1 MFCDW
6 LIRLHLCHHPPSHFK
21 EEPVMLV
28 LSRKVGERI
37 VIADNIT
44 IVVHKV
50 AGNRVS
56 LGVEA
61 PRDVRVVRGELRK
74 LVEAIA
80 ISPVASVAPLGDL
93 PDEPWTRL
101 PGTVRAR

>member
-1 MFCDW
+1 
-6 LIRLHLCHHPPSHFK
+6 
-21 EEPVMLV
+21 MLV

-44 IVVHKV
+44 VVVHKV

-80 ISPVASVAPLGDL
+80 IGPTVAGAPLAEL

>member
-1 MFCDW
+1 
-6 LIRLHLCHHPPSHFK
+6 
-21 EEPVMLV
+21 MLV

-74 LVEAIA
+74 
-80 ISPVASVAPLGDL
+80 APLGELSD
-93 PDEPWTRL
+93 DQWTRL

>member
-1 MFCDW
+1 
-6 LIRLHLCHHPPSHFK
+6 
-21 EEPVMLV
+21 MLV

-37 VIADNIT
+37 VISDNIT
-44 IVVHKV
+44 IVVQKV

-74 LVEAIA
+74 LVKAIA
-80 ISPVASVAPLGDL
+80 ISPSISSAPLAGL
-93 PDEPWTRL
+93 TSDEWTRL

>member
-1 MFCDW
+1 
-6 LIRLHLCHHPPSHFK
+6 
-21 EEPVMLV
+21 MLV

-80 ISPVASVAPLGDL
+80 ISPSVSAAPLADL
-93 PDEPWTRL
+93 PDDDWTRL

>member
-1 MFCDW
+1 
-6 LIRLHLCHHPPSHFK
+6 
-21 EEPVMLV
+21 MLV

-80 ISPVASVAPLGDL
+80 ISPSVSAAPLAELPGD
-93 PDEPWTRL
+93 EWTRL

>member
-1 MFCDW
+1 
-6 LIRLHLCHHPPSHFK
+6 
-21 EEPVMLV
+21 MLV

-37 VIADNIT
+37 VIAGNIT

-61 PRDVRVVRGELRK
+61 PRDVRVVRGELGK

-80 ISPVASVAPLGDL
+80 LAPTVSAAGLGAL
-93 PDEPWTRL
+93 PDESWTRL

>member
-1 MFCDW
+1 
-6 LIRLHLCHHPPSHFK
+6 
-21 EEPVMLV
+21 MLV

-74 LVEAIA
+74 LVQAIA
-80 ISPVASVAPLGDL
+80 ISPAVSAAPLGEL
-93 PDEPWTRL
+93 ADEPWTRL
-101 PGTVRAR
+101 PGAVRAR

>member
-1 MFCDW
+1 
-6 LIRLHLCHHPPSHFK
+6 
-21 EEPVMLV
+21 MLV

-80 ISPVASVAPLGDL
+80 ISPTISAAPLGELSD
-93 PDEPWTRL
+93 DQWTRL